1 MRKQA
6 TWDQDCTA
14 LSQWSRLE
22 SQLVM
27 EIRQA
32 ALAAFVVIQRIVDPG
47 SHHRVSDKLG
57 ETIDGHHART
67 AGVGFILG
75 SSFLTRFGV
84 DVPGLSAFTA
94 SSSNPADP
102 AIA

>member
-1 MRKQA
+1 
-6 TWDQDCTA
+6 
-14 LSQWSRLE
+14 
-22 SQLVM
+22 
-27 EIRQA
+27 
-32 ALAAFVVIQRIVDPG
+32 
-47 SHHRVSDKLG
+47 VSDKLG